1 VGLRGLPVPHV
12 PEVRMSGWKITLH
25 EKRPE
30 NPQVGD
36 MWPAPWLRREEPPQ
50 PCFFLSPRYVR
61 EHAHRPPLVVRLPG
75 PVDFCVDQPEW
86 DANGVHGDGWGCAG
100 EAPNLTLSP
109 SINIGGI
116 YHGWIR
122 DGVITPDCEGRTFP
136 NATQ

>member
-86 DANGVHGDGWGCAG
+86 DANARLRGPDLPERDAVKLLVVLFLSAVVLVSCASL
-100 EAPNLTLSP
+100 AVAWLAWRP
-109 SINIGGI
+109 
-116 YHGWIR
+116 
-122 DGVITPDCEGRTFP
+122 
-136 NATQ
+136 Q